1 MTQDMDGDG
10 TKYPAAI
17 QLGVMDMGWVFFYF
31 LFFILFF
38 LFFYTF

>member
-10 TKYPAAI
+10 TKYPAAT
-17 QLGVMDMGWVFFYF
+17 QLGVMDMGWVFFF
-31 LFFILFF
+31 SFLFF